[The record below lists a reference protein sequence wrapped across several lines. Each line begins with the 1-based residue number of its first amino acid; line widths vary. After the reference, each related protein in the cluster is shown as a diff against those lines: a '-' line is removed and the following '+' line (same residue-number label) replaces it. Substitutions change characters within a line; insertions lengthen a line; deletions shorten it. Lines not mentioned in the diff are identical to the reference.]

1 MTEQDILVRE
11 GMGLLYNGMVVV
23 FSFLLLL
30 IISVN
35 FLRLFSAFISQKE
48 NISRGDGGLFFASMP
63 QKNNDSRGEARLLKP
78 AENEIHYRIIKELLT
93 GIRS

>member
-1 MTEQDILVRE
+1 MTDQDILMQA
-11 GMGLLYNGMVVV
+11 GMNLLFNGMVVV

-35 FLRLFSAFISQKE
+35 LIRIVFSSVPHE
-48 NISRGDGGLFFASMP
+48 NNSSTSATV
-63 QKNNDSRGEARLLKP
+63 KNDVHHK
-78 AENEIHYRIIKELLT
+78 IIKEVLG

>member
-1 MTEQDILVRE
+1 MTEQDTLMHE
-11 GMGLLYNGMVVV
+11 GMNLLYSGMVVV

-35 FLRLFSAFISQKE
+35 LIRILFSSAPQE
-48 NISRGDGGLFFASMP
+48 NTSELSATS
-63 QKNNDSRGEARLLKP
+63 KNDVHHK
-78 AENEIHYRIIKELLT
+78 IIKEILG

>member
-1 MTEQDILVRE
+1 MTKQDILMQE
-11 GMGLLYNGMVVV
+11 GINLLYSGMVVV

-35 FLRLFSAFISQKE
+35 LLRMLFSGAPQE
-48 NISRGDGGLFFASMP
+48 NISDLSSTV
-63 QKNNDSRGEARLLKP
+63 KNDVHHE
-78 AENEIHYRIIKELLT
+78 IIKEVLG

>member
-1 MTEQDILVRE
+1 MLNMTEQDILMQE
-11 GMGLLYNGMVVV
+11 GMNLLYSGMVVV

-35 FLRLFSAFISQKE
+35 LLRILFSSSPVE
-48 NISRGDGGLFFASMP
+48 NIPELSATS
-63 QKNNDSRGEARLLKP
+63 KNDVHHK
-78 AENEIHYRIIKELLT
+78 IIKELLG

>member
-1 MTEQDILVRE
+1 MREQDILMQE
-11 GMGLLYNGMVVV
+11 GMSLLYSGMVVV

-35 FLRLFSAFISQKE
+35 LLRIVFLSKAQGIELTASKNPKNDVHQK
-48 NISRGDGGLFFASMP
+48 
-63 QKNNDSRGEARLLKP
+63 
-78 AENEIHYRIIKELLT
+78 IIKEVFE

>member
-1 MTEQDILVRE
+1 MTEQDILMQE
-11 GMGLLYNGMVVV
+11 GISLLYNGMVVV

-35 FLRLFSAFISQKE
+35 VLRIIFATSIQE
-48 NISRGDGGLFFASMP
+48 NNLNS
-63 QKNNDSRGEARLLKP
+63 NNAGSSNSVEEDTHHK
-78 AENEIHYRIIKELLT
+78 IIKEVLG